1 MSQLTQGELE
11 VMQILWEHGELKP
24 SEIQDVFPREIKNPA
39 LRSVLGIL
47 LDKGHVSRRQVGKA
61 FLYKAKTKR
70 ESAFRSMLGHLAD
83 QFCEGSTRS
92 LLFNLVE
99 SEKLSD
105 DDIAELKR
113 VAKDRAK
120 NNPKSR
126 TGKRS

>member
-11 VMQILWEHGELKP
+11 VMQILWDHGELKP
-24 SEIQDVFPREIKNPA
+24 AEIQGYFPREIKNPA

-47 LDKGHVSRRQVGKA
+47 HDKGHVSRRQVGKA

-83 QFCEGSTRS
+83 QFCEGSTRA
-92 LLFNLVE
+92 LLFNLVK

-113 VAKDRAK
+113 IAKAGASGDT
-120 NNPKSR
+120 KSR
-126 TGKRS
+126 KGNRS